1 MKKVSK
7 QVNLYKIIKENGLY
21 ETIKTSGYLDYPNI
35 NIRVLYYHDLL
46 TDNEYSIHL
55 DLSNLHRV
63 VTVERFKTC

>member
-7 QVNLYKIIKENGLY
+7 QVNLYKIIKENG
-21 ETIKTSGYLDYPNI
+21 YLDFPYI
-35 NIRVLYYHDLL
+35 NVRVLYYHDLL

>member
-7 QVNLYKIIKENGLY
+7 QVNLYKIIKENG
-21 ETIKTSGYLDYPNI
+21 YLDFPNI
-35 NIRVLYYHDLL
+35 NVRVLYYHDLL
-46 TDNEYSIHL
+46 TDDEYSIHL

>member
-7 QVNLYKIIKENGLY
+7 QVNLYKIIKENG
-21 ETIKTSGYLDYPNI
+21 YLDFPNI
-35 NIRVLYYHDLL
+35 NVRVLYYHDLL

>member
-1 MKKVSK
+1 MKE
-7 QVNLYKIIKENGLY
+7 VNKENGLY

-46 TDNEYSIHL
+46 TNNEYSIHL

>member
-7 QVNLYKIIKENGLY
+7 QVNLYKIIKENG
-21 ETIKTSGYLDYPNI
+21 YLDFQNI
-35 NIRVLYYHDLL
+35 NVRVLYYNDLL

>member
-1 MKKVSK
+1 MNEVNK
-7 QVNLYKIIKENGLY
+7 QNGLY
-21 ETIKTSGYLDYPNI
+21 ETIKKSGYLDFPNI

-46 TDNEYSIHL
+46 TNNEYSIHL

>member
-7 QVNLYKIIKENGLY
+7 QVNLYKIIKENG
-21 ETIKTSGYLDYPNI
+21 YLDFPNI
-35 NIRVLYYHDLL
+35 NVRVLYYHDLL

-55 DLSNLHRV
+55 DLSNLHRE

>member
-7 QVNLYKIIKENGLY
+7 QVNLYKIIKENG
-21 ETIKTSGYLDYPNI
+21 YLDFPNI
-35 NIRVLYYHDLL
+35 NVRVLYYHDLL

-63 VTVERFKTC
+63 VTVERFKPC

>member
-7 QVNLYKIIKENGLY
+7 QVNLYKIIKENG
-21 ETIKTSGYLDYPNI
+21 YLEFPNI
-35 NIRVLYYHDLL
+35 NVRLLYYHDLL

>member
-1 MKKVSK
+1 MNE
-7 QVNLYKIIKENGLY
+7 VNKENGLY
-21 ETIKTSGYLDYPNI
+21 ETIKTSGYLDFPNI

-46 TDNEYSIHL
+46 TDDEYSIHL

>member
-7 QVNLYKIIKENGLY
+7 QVNLYKIIKENG
-21 ETIKTSGYLDYPNI
+21 YLDFQNI
-35 NIRVLYYHDLL
+35 NVRVLYYHDLL

>member
-1 MKKVSK
+1 MNEVNK
-7 QVNLYKIIKENGLY
+7 QNGLY
-21 ETIKTSGYLDYPNI
+21 ETIKKSGYLDFPNI

-63 VTVERFKTC
+63 VTVEKFKTC